1 MTICISKT
9 NTENKCEE
17 ANLKAKLLSQTWIG
31 FLIGLAA
38 CLCFTGS
45 AAAQSLKTFNPQQSG
60 VDDDACLECH
70 DVPGL
75 TTALPSG
82 EEIYISVDR
91 VMHKTSIHGRLGYA
105 CVQCHTDI
113 EEYPHPEITAQT
125 RREYTVQKVSLCARC
140 HPGSLEQNEAGAH
153 QTFMDAG
160 ILEAAVC
167 TDCHGAHN
175 VDSVT
180 PPRSN
185 IPQTCERCHSQIYEE
200 YKDSVHGS
208 ALIGEGNPDVP
219 DCTTC
224 HGHHDIKGPT
234 SSDSF
239 KLYSPQI
246 CKECHANEALMKKY
260 GISIDVFDT
269 YVSDFHGTT
278 VMVFEK
284 ISPDQETNKPV
295 CVDCHGVHNMKKV
308 TDPESQVMKD
318 NLLNTCQ
325 KCHPN
330 AQKNF
335 PDAWIGHYVPSI
347 SKYPLLY
354 FVNLFY
360 KIIIPVTVGGMLV
373 FVAVD
378 AQFRI
383 RKKLRKNKTAEVKK

>member
-1 MTICISKT
+1 M
-9 NTENKCEE
+9 
-17 ANLKAKLLSQTWIG
+17 LSRKWKWIG
-31 FLIGLAA
+31 VCLAFA
-38 CLCFTGS
+38 AGFSFIGS
-45 AAAQSLKTFNPQQSG
+45 AAAQPQTLPDTQASIA
-60 VDDDACLECH
+60 DDTCLECH
-70 DVPGL
+70 GVPGL

-82 EEIYISVDR
+82 EEIYISVDEA
-91 VMHKTSIHGRLGYA
+91 MHKTSIHGRLGYA
-105 CVQCHTDI
+105 CIQCHTDI
-113 EEYPHPEITAQT
+113 EGYPHREIPVTTA
-125 RREYTVQKVSLCARC
+125 REYTVYQNEACAYC
-140 HPGSLEQNEAGAH
+140 HPGSAEANKAGAH
-153 QTFMDAG
+153 QIFMEAG

-167 TDCHGAHN
+167 SDCHSAHDVN
-175 VDSVT
+175 PLI

-224 HGHHDIKGPT
+224 HGHHEIKGPT

-246 CKECHANEALMKKY
+246 CKECHANEALMNKY
-260 GISIDVFDT
+260 GISTNVFDT

-295 CVDCHGVHNMKKV
+295 CVDCHGVHNMKQV
-308 TDPESQVMKD
+308 NDPESQVMKD

-383 RKKLRKNKTAEVKK
+383 RKKLSKNKAAEVKK